1 MPGTFGGDRLRVRM
15 YEERVK
21 VPGTFGGDRLNRRVR
36 MQDGKDSEESVT
48 L

>member
-1 MPGTFGGDRLRVRM
+1 MITSRKVKVPKSKSK
-15 YEERVK
+15 EVK